1 MTFQAPKGVSEY
13 VPPRSALFEEAREAF
28 AGSARRACYGYLE
41 QAVFEDTALFVRG
54 VGASSDVVTKEMY
67 SFADRGGR
75 EITLRPEFTAGV
87 LRSVLEHNLHRGSL
101 PVKVWTSGPAFRYER
116 PQAGRYRQFY
126 QFDLE
131 AIGTEDPTVDAE
143 TIAVAWDA
151 YAALGL
157 RQLTLLLNSLGDR
170 QCRPV
175 YREALQKF
183 LRGLELDPQTRQRA
197 EINPLRVLDDKRPE
211 VRQQTQNAPVMADY
225 LCEACAAHHDRVRA
239 LLADMDIPFTDA
251 PRLVRG
257 LDYYTRT
264 TYEFDHPLLG
274 AQSGIGGG
282 GRYDGLSE
290 DIGGPSLP
298 GIGFA
303 VGLDRIVLAIEAE
316 RPGVTPSASRCR
328 VFGVPLSADA
338 HADVL
343 TLITAL
349 RRTGV
354 RADMAFGTRGL
365 KGAMKAA
372 DRSGADYAVLIGD
385 QERHHG
391 TVRIKDLKDGDQ
403 HDVPASEAA
412 AWLTGRL
419 GGVSEPWS
427 LGSGRQAE

>member
-1 MTFQAPKGVSEY
+1 MAFQAPKGVSEY
-13 VPPRSALFEEAREAF
+13 VPPRSALFEQAREAF
-28 AGSARRACYGYLE
+28 AASARRACYGAVE
-41 QAVFEDTALFVRG
+41 TAVFEDTALFVRG
-54 VGASSDVVTKEMY
+54 VGESSDVVRKEMY

-87 LRSVLEHNLHRGSL
+87 LRAVLEHNLHKGAL

-131 AIGTEDPTVDAE
+131 AIGTEDPAVDAE

-151 YAALGL
+151 YQSLGL
-157 RQLTLLLNSLGDR
+157 RQYTLLLNSLGDKT
-170 QCRPV
+170 CRPV

-183 LRGLELDPQTRQRA
+183 LRALDLDEETRQRI

-211 VRQQTQNAPVMADY
+211 VRAQLANAPVMTDY
-225 LCEACAAHHDRVRA
+225 LCAECKAHYDTVRV
-239 LLADMDIPFTDA
+239 LLDDLGIPFTDA

-264 TYEFDHPLLG
+264 TYEFDHALLG

-290 DIGGPSLP
+290 DIGGPPLP

-303 VGLDRIVLAIEAE
+303 VGLDRIVLAMEAE
-316 RPGVTPSASRCR
+316 RAAAGTETTPPACQ
-328 VFGVPLSADA
+328 VFGVPLGAEA

-343 TLITAL
+343 TLMTNL
-349 RRTGV
+349 RRAGV
-354 RADMAFGTRGL
+354 NADMAFGARGL
-365 KGAMKAA
+365 KGALRAA
-372 DRSGADYAVLIGD
+372 DRSGAAFAVLIGAE
-385 QERHHG
+385 ERRAG
-391 TVRIKDLKDGDQ
+391 TVSIKDLKTGDQ
-403 HDVPASEAA
+403 QDVAA
-412 AWLTGRL
+412 TQATDWLIERL
-419 GGVSEPWS
+419 GT
-427 LGSGRQAE
+427 Q

>member
-1 MTFQAPKGVSEY
+1 MAFQAPKGVSEY
-13 VPPRSALFEEAREAF
+13 VPPRSALFEEARDAF
-28 AGSARRACYGYLE
+28 ASSARRACYGAVE
-41 QAVFEDTALFVRG
+41 TAVFEDTALFVRG
-54 VGASSDVVTKEMY
+54 VGESSDVVRKEMY
-67 SFADRGGR
+67 SFQDRGGR

-87 LRSVLEHNLHRGSL
+87 LRAVLENNLHKGAL

-151 YAALGL
+151 YQSLGL
-157 RQLTLLLNSLGDR
+157 RQYTLLLNSLGDKT
-170 QCRPV
+170 CRPV

-183 LRGLELDPQTRQRA
+183 LRALDLDEETRQRI

-211 VRQQTQNAPVMADY
+211 VRAQLENAPVMTDY
-225 LCEACAAHHDRVRA
+225 LCAECKAHYDTVRG
-239 LLADMDIPFTDA
+239 LLDDLGIPFTDA

-264 TYEFDHPLLG
+264 TYEFDHALLG

-290 DIGGPSLP
+290 DIGGPPLP

-303 VGLDRIVLAIEAE
+303 VGLDRIVLAMEAE
-316 RPGVTPSASRCR
+316 RAAAGEPAAPAACQ
-328 VFGVPLSADA
+328 VFGVPLGAEA

-343 TLITAL
+343 TLMTSL
-349 RRTGV
+349 RRRGV
-354 RADMAFGTRGL
+354 NTDMAFGARGL
-365 KGAMKAA
+365 KGALRAA
-372 DRSGADYAVLIGD
+372 DRSGAAFAVLIGTE
-385 QERHHG
+385 ERRAG
-391 TVRIKDLKDGDQ
+391 TVSIKDLKTGDQ
-403 HDVPASEAA
+403 RDVAA
-412 AWLTGRL
+412 TQATDWLIERL
-419 GGVSEPWS
+419 GT
-427 LGSGRQAE
+427 Q